1 VEHLLRATARAEAR
15 HFWFRGL
22 RYFVTPIL
30 RQATMDLAYPLLLD
44 CGCGTGNNLEL
55 LGKFGRAYG
64 FDLTTVGLRIGRQA
78 GRTRLAQATVSAMP
92 FPSDTFDVVTSF
104 DVLVTLGEDE
114 ERDAAAEMCRV
125 ARPGGHVVINVAA
138 MPFLHG
144 DHSILSRERRRYSR
158 LTLER
163 LITSVGLDVVRITYT
178 NALLVPPLAI
188 VRAFQRWRGLRP
200 EEAADGE
207 IRVPAAPVNLA
218 LTAALGIE
226 SLWVRW
232 VTNPFGSSL
241 LCLARKPLS
250 RR

>member
-1 VEHLLRATARAEAR
+1 
-15 HFWFRGL
+15 
-22 RYFVTPIL
+22 
-30 RQATMDLAYPLLLD
+30 
-44 CGCGTGNNLEL
+44 
-55 LGKFGRAYG
+55 
-64 FDLTTVGLRIGRQA
+64 
-78 GRTRLAQATVSAMP
+78 MP